1 MTSTYVTDERDIN
14 RNGEKSF
21 ELGLEGNRDYYTSDI
36 IEIYF
41 FFCFPITKQSLWVRK
56 NHLIF

>member
-41 FFCFPITKQSLWVRK
+41 FFCFPITKQSLWVR
-56 NHLIF
+56 